1 MSGQAL
7 ARHDV
12 APVIHPHRVKHV
24 LCDIDPEDVHLWF
37 HGTRLLWLNGFTDL
51 NSLWL
56 IAVDPHSGGS
66 ISLRPASQASRTV
79 AIASSRV
86 VGPQTCPIPPPPRVR
101 ALISPSFP
109 KVRCCMGSSLNQS
122 QVRGEGADTHCL
134 SGRWSI
140 REGGP
145 KVLICYASKR
155 AAGRQGRAGPHCSR
169 TVLRAGCLLIP

>member
-1 MSGQAL
+1 M
-7 ARHDV
+7 
-12 APVIHPHRVKHV
+12 
-24 LCDIDPEDVHLWF
+24 
-37 HGTRLLWLNGFTDL
+37 
-51 NSLWL
+51 
-56 IAVDPHSGGS
+56 
-66 ISLRPASQASRTV
+66 PASQASRTV

-101 ALISPSFP
+101 ALISPSVP

-169 TVLRAGCLLIP
+169 TVLRAGCLLIPPTGSNSPQVVYLQTCLPCPFWRKANNFEGLDHG